1 MSPWYAFTRAPFFSL
16 FPFFALCALSETPSS
31 SNDENEGRVDASG
44 GRFRASFFLGSS
56 LENALKNDCDVKREF
71 CGECA
76 RARVS
81 RRFLDAIES
90 EETAVSNGTREKG
103 PDARVGGTDGW
114 SRELF

>member
-1 MSPWYAFTRAPFFSL
+1 MRS
-16 FPFFALCALSETPSS
+16 
-31 SNDENEGRVDASG
+31 
-44 GRFRASFFLGSS
+44 
-56 LENALKNDCDVKREF
+56 KNDCDVKREF
-71 CGECA
+71 WWRV

-81 RRFLDAIES
+81 RRFLDARES